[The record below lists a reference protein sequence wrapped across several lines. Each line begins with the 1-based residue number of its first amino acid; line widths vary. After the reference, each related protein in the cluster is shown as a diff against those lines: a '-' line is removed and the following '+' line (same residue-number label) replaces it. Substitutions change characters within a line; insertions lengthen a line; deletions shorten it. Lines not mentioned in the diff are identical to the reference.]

1 MLDKCPGYTCIL
13 TFRCKEKAHYSTSK
27 DCTLHPSKKQE
38 GLGFTNSTWQ
48 EYEASINAT
57 VRFEE
62 DELQEYAVNNTVHI
76 MQGLLPTRVLLDNQA
91 NISIL
96 HAMLLSN
103 ARKAKQKKS
112 QRGRRHPADC

>member
-1 MLDKCPGYTCIL
+1 M
-13 TFRCKEKAHYSTSK
+13 
-27 DCTLHPSKKQE
+27 HPSKKQE